1 MSITE
6 KLDAINYVCRN
17 CVQSFW
23 EGSKCRSNIGDRR
36 FVMNEEDRFDMCEGL
51 RRRIEKMDR
60 VFNRTIY
67 SEQIQQAIGRK
78 E

>member
-17 CVQSFW
+17 CAQSFW
-23 EGSKCRSNIGDRR
+23 MGSKCRSDIGDRR
-36 FVMNEEDRFDMCEGL
+36 FVMNEEDRFYTCEEL
-51 RRRIEKMDR
+51 RRRIKKMDR

-67 SEQIQQAIGRK
+67 SEQIRQEIGRK

>member
-6 KLDAINYVCRN
+6 KLYVINYVCRE
-17 CVQSFW
+17 CAQVSW
-23 EGSKCRSNIGDRR
+23 RGVKCMSGIGDQR
-36 FVMNEEDRFDMCEGL
+36 FIMNEEDRFDTCEEL
-51 RRRIEKMDR
+51 RKRVEKMDR

-67 SEQIQQAIGRK
+67 SEQIRQEISRK